1 MNIRTLD
8 EKTDGCPHT
17 EVFKTYM
24 STNWEKH
31 NLLREMRT
39 IEPAGEETD
48 DETPNDDNDDSND
61 TGYNYDGDDDLV
73 NEDGT
78 ETGLLQKV
86 L

>member
-1 MNIRTLD
+1 MVRESI
-8 EKTDGCPHT
+8 
-17 EVFKTYM
+17 
-24 STNWEKH
+24 
-31 NLLREMRT
+31 LLRMQSINNVSQVNSNE
-39 IEPAGEETD
+39 
-48 DETPNDDNDDSND
+48 NDDSND